1 MSVVRKS
8 DFAKMRNVSQG
19 RVSQWIKA
27 GQISGAAIIG
37 EGRSA
42 MIDSKLALVQLQE
55 RLSVNERFGL
65 NGLNTNLDD
74 VVGAPPPEELK
85 APILAGKGEPV
96 VRVANLEPDGATSPG
111 VVSPN
116 AAGSKGAGHSPS
128 PEAAPATHF
137 PAPQA
142 RESEEDAAPID
153 ARIKAEKLKQNEIL
167 TRKQEL
173 EEKTRYGAYVL
184 SSDVTGELNR
194 LTAEMVRIFE
204 GCLPDLASAIAA
216 KFQISQ
222 REVLHLLRAEFEQ
235 AREQLVAAGET
246 AAAESE

>member
-55 RLSVNERFGL
+55 RLSINERFGL
-65 NGLNTNLDD
+65 NGLNTKLDD
-74 VVGAPPPEELK
+74 DVEPPPEELK
-85 APILAGKGEPV
+85 APILVGKGEPV
-96 VRVANLEPDGATSPG
+96 GALNNAVEGPQEQSSTGPSDVSAPGESLPRAAAVRVIESGTS
-111 VVSPN
+111 
-116 AAGSKGAGHSPS
+116 
-128 PEAAPATHF
+128 
-137 PAPQA
+137 
-142 RESEEDAAPID
+142 EDAAPVD

-184 SSDVTGELNR
+184 ASDVTGELNR

-204 GCLPDLASAIAA
+204 GCLPDIASAAAA

-235 AREQLVAAGET
+235 AREQLVTAGEA

>member
-55 RLSVNERFGL
+55 RLSINERFGL
-65 NGLNTNLDD
+65 NGLNTKLDD

-96 VRVANLEPDGATSPG
+96 VRVVPDGDVRPRTNPPA
-111 VVSPN
+111 
-116 AAGSKGAGHSPS
+116 
-128 PEAAPATHF
+128 PEA
-137 PAPQA
+137 
-142 RESEEDAAPID
+142 REGEDTGSVD
-153 ARIKAEKLKQNEIL
+153 ARLKFQKLEQNEIL
-167 TRKQEL
+167 TRKL
-173 EEKTRYGAYVL
+173 RTEERARDGLYMDAAKARGTMSRIA
-184 SSDVTGELNR
+184 S
-194 LTAEMVRIFE
+194 EMLKIFE
-204 GCLPDLASAIAA
+204 GALPDMASAQAA

-222 REVLHLLRAEFEQ
+222 RESLHQMQADFRAI
-235 AREQLVAAGET
+235 REQLAAVH
-246 AAAESE
+246 AAAAPALPETVDDGDEGS